1 MGNLYTLRIPISVSE
16 CALHFCSVNHVMD
29 NFLVKPNE
37 VTPGIPDEEFERR
50 RKALMDSLP
59 ENSIV
64 VAVAGHVKYMSGR
77 E

>member
-1 MGNLYTLRIPISVSE
+1 
-16 CALHFCSVNHVMD
+16 MD